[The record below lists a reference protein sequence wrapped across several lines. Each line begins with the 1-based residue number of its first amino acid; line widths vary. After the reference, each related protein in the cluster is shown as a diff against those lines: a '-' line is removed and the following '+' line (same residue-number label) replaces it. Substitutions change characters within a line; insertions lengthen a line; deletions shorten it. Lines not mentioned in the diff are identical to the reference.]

1 MSGFQEKI
9 IKPAKKRE
17 TMTHIQE
24 QKPSVEITLEES
36 QMLDVLDKELNSAIL
51 NTFRELK

>member
-9 IKPAKKRE
+9 IKPAKKWE
-17 TMTHIQE
+17 SMTHIQE